1 MPNLS
6 ERSLSMDIVIHGRN
20 VDVTPRLQS
29 YVERKIERLD
39 RYMPN
44 IVEVRV
50 DLAEEKS
57 NRMGKSQVA
66 QITVRHIRGTILR
79 AEERTNDLFAA
90 VDAVVDKMYRQIER
104 YKGKRKRRGEDEDF
118 GGFETAV
125 QLEEE
130 EFQSGHVIRRKV
142 FSVEPMHEE
151 EAIEQ
156 MELLGHDFFVFVNAN
171 SGGVNV
177 LYRRRDGNY
186 GLLEPESA
194 RSG

>member
-1 MPNLS
+1 M
-6 ERSLSMDIVIHGRN
+6 EIVIHGRN
-20 VDVTPRLQS
+20 VDITPRLQS
-29 YVERKIERLD
+29 YVERKVERLD

-44 IVEVRV
+44 IGEVRV

-57 NRMGKSQVA
+57 NRMGRTQVA
-66 QITVRHIRGTILR
+66 QITVRNVRGTILR

-104 YKGKRKRRGEDEDF
+104 YKGKRKRRSDGAEDF
-118 GGFETAV
+118 TGLETAI
-125 QLEEE
+125 QLDEEDLAV
-130 EFQSGHVIRRKV
+130 GHVIRRKV

-156 MELLGHDFFVFVNAN
+156 MELLGHDFFVFVNAGT
-171 SGGVNV
+171 GGVNV

-186 GLLEPESA
+186 GLLEPEE
-194 RSG
+194 G